1 MYAIVGQYRWLGGA
15 VLPRPKIGT
24 ELHGVGQSR
33 RSIVF
38 PPHEEDAEIH
48 AVRESGKLCDQL
60 ARADDDA
67 ASGKRASILQ
77 GQSPAVPAGRNR
89 AKGKLE

>member
-1 MYAIVGQYRWLGGA
+1 
-15 VLPRPKIGT
+15 
-24 ELHGVGQSR
+24 
-33 RSIVF
+33 
-38 PPHEEDAEIH
+38 
-48 AVRESGKLCDQL
+48 LCDQL